1 MSEKE
6 KKETKDKT
14 FILRMTDDEMKH
26 LEYLSYLNDKSKA
39 DIVREGIKLYTN
51 LNKYR

>member
-1 MSEKE
+1 MDENK

-14 FILRMTDDEMKH
+14 FIFRMTDDEMKH

-39 DIVREGIKLYTN
+39 DIVREGIRLYTN
-51 LNKYR
+51 LNGYR